1 MHLVSVFM
9 HNNEGAYLTPPLNVV
24 VVVFLQ
30 TILMATLAI
39 GGKQWPL
46 QLEIPKYKNTCEG
59 QGSWSPVWPPHRRP
73 CRGLCSPA
81 VGIVSSYIS
90 LVEELIFVLCTWDH
104 QRYVSYRIFGGQL
117 WGEDIRGRLTGHKHV
132 HLKKYF
138 NWQNKIFWKDYNR

>member
-1 MHLVSVFM
+1 MSLYLQVNDTRVTHRLKDPNFVQNRCRAEDIELSSVQPDWFISSYKMHLVSVFM

-59 QGSWSPVWPPHRRP
+59 QGS
-73 CRGLCSPA
+73 
-81 VGIVSSYIS
+81 
-90 LVEELIFVLCTWDH
+90 
-104 QRYVSYRIFGGQL
+104 
-117 WGEDIRGRLTGHKHV
+117 
-132 HLKKYF
+132 
-138 NWQNKIFWKDYNR
+138 

>member
-39 GGKQWPL
+39 DGKQWPL
-46 QLEIPKYKNTCEG
+46 QLKIPKSKNTYEG
-59 QGSWSPVWPPHRRP
+59 PESWSRVWPPHRRP

-81 VGIVSSYIS
+81 VGIVSSYLFRWRFVTCVLGITKDMYLTVYLEVSSEGKTSEDGS
-90 LVEELIFVLCTWDH
+90 LDINTYTC
-104 QRYVSYRIFGGQL
+104 RIFH
-117 WGEDIRGRLTGHKHV
+117 LTE
-132 HLKKYF
+132 
-138 NWQNKIFWKDYNR
+138 QNILERQ